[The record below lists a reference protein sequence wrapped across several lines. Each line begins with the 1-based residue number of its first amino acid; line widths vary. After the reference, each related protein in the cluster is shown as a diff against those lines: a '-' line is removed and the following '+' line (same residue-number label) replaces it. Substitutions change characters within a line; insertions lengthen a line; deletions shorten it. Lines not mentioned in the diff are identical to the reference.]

1 MVYYILCEYIPPRK
15 DFVGSDIDLKK
26 YRIRGGN
33 PLVGEVNIS
42 GAKNAAVAILPAVAL
57 ADGICRIENL
67 PNIKDVS
74 TALEILSAIGAT
86 VRRVNPSTVEINP
99 CTIDTETVPY
109 DLARHMRGS
118 YYFLGSL
125 LGRFRRARVPLPG
138 GCDFGDR
145 PIDQHLKGFSALG
158 AVQSPLENATVE
170 LTAERLVG
178 NSIYMDKVSVG
189 ATANV
194 MMAACKARG
203 ITIIENAAKEP
214 HIVDLANFLNF
225 LGADI
230 SGAGTDTVK
239 IRGVDRLHGT
249 NYSIIPD
256 QIEAGTYMAA
266 AVATGGDVLVRGI
279 IPKHMESISAKLR
292 EMGAEIEEY
301 DDALRICRTEP
312 LRHCNVKTM
321 PHPGFPTDMQ
331 PQIGV
336 LLSIAEGR
344 SILNEDVYDKR
355 FRYLD
360 ELRRMGAQV
369 EVDGKIAVFQGID
382 RLKADTVKAV
392 DLRAGAAMVIA
403 GLCAEGETYVEDIH
417 HIERGYETPVD
428 KLRSLGADI
437 EQVDVPDGAR

>member
-1 MVYYILCEYIPPRK
+1 M
-15 DFVGSDIDLKK
+15 KK
-26 YRIRGGN
+26 YRIRGGI

-67 PNIKDVS
+67 PDIEDVA
-74 TALEILSAIGAT
+74 TVLEILSALGAE
-86 VRRVNPSTVEINP
+86 VRRVSPSTVEINP
-99 CTIDTETVPY
+99 CTIHTETVPFE
-109 DLARHMRGS
+109 LARHMRGS

-138 GCDFGDR
+138 GCDFGER
-145 PIDQHLKGFSALG
+145 PIDQHLKGFTALG
-158 AVQSPLENATVE
+158 AVQAPLENATVE
-170 LTAERLVG
+170 LSAERLVG

-230 SGAGTDTVK
+230 SGAGTDTIK

-292 EMGAEIEEY
+292 EMGAGIEEY
-301 DDALRICRTEP
+301 DDALRIFRKEP

-344 SILNEDVYDKR
+344 SVLNEDVYDKR

-369 EVDGKIAVFQGID
+369 EVDGKIAVFQGIE
-382 RLKADTVKAV
+382 RLRADTVKAV
-392 DLRAGAAMVIA
+392 DLRAGAAMIIA
-403 GLCAEGETYVEDIH
+403 GLVADGVTEVEDIR
-417 HIERGYETPVD
+417 HIERGYENVVD
-428 KLRSLGADI
+428 KFRALGANM
-437 EQVDVPDGAR
+437 ELVEV

>member
-1 MVYYILCEYIPPRK
+1 
-15 DFVGSDIDLKK
+15 LKK
-26 YRIRGGN
+26 YRIRGGI

-67 PNIKDVS
+67 PDIEDVA
-74 TALEILSAIGAT
+74 TVLEILRALGAE
-86 VRRVNPSTVEINP
+86 VRRVSPSTVEINP

-138 GCDFGDR
+138 GCDFGER
-145 PIDQHLKGFSALG
+145 PIDQHLKGFTALG
-158 AVQSPLENATVE
+158 AVQAPLENATVA
-170 LTAERLVG
+170 LSAEKLVG

-301 DDALRICRTEP
+301 DDALRIFRKEP

-344 SILNEDVYDKR
+344 SVLNEDVYDKR

-382 RLKADTVKAV
+382 RLRADTVKAV
-392 DLRAGAAMVIA
+392 DLRAGAALIIA
-403 GLCAEGETYVEDIH
+403 GLVADGVTEVEDIR
-417 HIERGYETPVD
+417 HIERGYENVVE
-428 KLRSLGADI
+428 KFRALGADM
-437 EQVDVPDGAR
+437 ELVEV

>member
-1 MVYYILCEYIPPRK
+1 M
-15 DFVGSDIDLKK
+15 KK
-26 YRIRGGN
+26 YRIRGGI

-67 PNIKDVS
+67 PDIEDVA
-74 TALEILSAIGAT
+74 TVLEILSALGAE
-86 VRRVNPSTVEINP
+86 VRRVSPSTVEINP

-138 GCDFGDR
+138 GCDFGER
-145 PIDQHLKGFSALG
+145 PIDQHLKGFTALG
-158 AVQSPLENATVE
+158 AVQAPLENATVA
-170 LTAERLVG
+170 LSAEKLVG

-301 DDALRICRTEP
+301 DDALRIFRKEP

-344 SILNEDVYDKR
+344 SVLNEDVYDKR

-382 RLKADTVKAV
+382 RLRADTVKAV
-392 DLRAGAAMVIA
+392 DLRAGAAMIIA
-403 GLCAEGETYVEDIH
+403 GLVADGVTEVEDIR
-417 HIERGYETPVD
+417 HIERGYENVVE
-428 KLRSLGADI
+428 KFRALGADM
-437 EQVDVPDGAR
+437 ELVEV